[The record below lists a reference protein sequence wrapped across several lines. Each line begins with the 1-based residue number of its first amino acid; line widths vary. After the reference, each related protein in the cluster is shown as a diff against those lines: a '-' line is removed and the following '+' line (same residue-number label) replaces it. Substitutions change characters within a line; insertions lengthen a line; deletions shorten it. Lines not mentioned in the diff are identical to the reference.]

1 MCHNVL
7 QRARLFHGLQKAAE
21 GLAQP
26 VMGAVGAMSAMGAM
40 GAIGLKDPKGLKPK
54 ALLEFDDISRLLML
68 RDWACPTNNTF

>member
-1 MCHNVL
+1 MAC
-7 QRARLFHGLQKAAE
+7 RRLRKASHSHQLPRTSGL
-21 GLAQP
+21 QP